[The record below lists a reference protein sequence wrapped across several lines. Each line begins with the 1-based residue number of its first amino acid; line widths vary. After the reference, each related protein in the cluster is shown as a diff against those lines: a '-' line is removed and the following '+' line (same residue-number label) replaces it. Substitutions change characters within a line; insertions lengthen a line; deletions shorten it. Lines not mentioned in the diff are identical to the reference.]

1 MNRLVLVRSAAI
13 RALCGAALIGL
24 FLFLPAGTMD
34 YPNAWLLLA
43 LLFVPMAVIGAV
55 LAVRAPQLLE
65 KRINM
70 RERMRS
76 QSRIIMLS
84 GILLILS
91 LVLSGLDFRFRWSP
105 LPQWMIWTAAV
116 LFLLGYT
123 LYAEVLR
130 ENAWLS
136 RTLEIQEGQQL
147 VDTGLYGIVRHPMY
161 MATVFIFLSM
171 PLVLGSLAAFAVMLS
186 YPLLLASRIAEE
198 EQMLLRG
205 LSGYAEYMKRVRW
218 RMFPLIW

>member
-1 MNRLVLVRSAAI
+1 MNRLALVRSAAI

-84 GILLILS
+84 GILLVLS
-91 LVLSGLDFRFRWSP
+91 LALSGLSFRFGWLQLP
-105 LPQWMIWTAAV
+105 LWIVRTAAL
-116 LFLLGYT
+116 LFLTGYA

-136 RTLEIQEGQQL
+136 RTLEIQEGQKL

-161 MATVFIFLSM
+161 AATILIFLSM
-171 PLVLGSLAAFAVMLS
+171 PLVLGSLAALIVMLP
-186 YPLLLASRIAEE
+186 YPLLLARRITEE

-205 LSGYAEYMKRVRW
+205 LSGYEDYTKRVLW
-218 RMFPLIW
+218 RMIPFLW